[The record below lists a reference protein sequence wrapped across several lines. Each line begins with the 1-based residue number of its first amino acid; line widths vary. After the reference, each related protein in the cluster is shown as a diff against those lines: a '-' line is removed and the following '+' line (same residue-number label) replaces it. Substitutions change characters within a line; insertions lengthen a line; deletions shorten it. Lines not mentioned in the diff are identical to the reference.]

1 MMTRQIWQRFDFLLF
16 AVVLLLC
23 VFSVA
28 LISSAIAG
36 NPTLVDHPQR
46 QAIFVGIGL
55 VVLFLVASFD
65 YHAWTTLSKPFYIL
79 VAVLLLIVFVIGG
92 ERFGAARWLETGLV
106 TIQPAELSKI
116 AIILSLASYFSANIE
131 RINNWLTIGRSLA
144 ITLGIVTWIL
154 LQPNLSTS
162 IVIFVMWAA
171 MLWISGLKTK
181 YILIMVAAVTFFLLV
196 SFALD
201 FPYLADYQKA
211 RITNFL
217 QPDENARHGE
227 TYNVEQALISIG
239 AGGWFGNGYGQGS
252 QVQLRFLK
260 IRHNDFIFSVLAN
273 EFGFVGTVI
282 VISALVFVIIRCFKV
297 AQNAPDAYGALIAYG
312 FGVLMG
318 FQTIVNV
325 GVNLR
330 LLPVTGL
337 TLPFISYGGSSLVSM
352 LLGIGLVEN
361 VHMRSQPKQVTENWE
376 QVAVKWEQ
384 NAGKITPVL

>member
-1 MMTRQIWQRFDFLLF
+1 MNTRQTWQRFDLLLF

-23 VFSVA
+23 IFGVA
-28 LISSAIAG
+28 LISTAIAG
-36 NPTLVDHPQR
+36 NPTLEDHPQR
-46 QAIFVGIGL
+46 QAIFLGIGL

-65 YHAWTTLSKPFYIL
+65 YHIWTTLSKPFYAL
-79 VAVLLLIVFVIGG
+79 VALLLLVVFVIGG
-92 ERFGAARWLETGLV
+92 ARFGAARWLETGLV
-106 TIQPAELSKI
+106 TIQPSELAKI
-116 AIILSLASYFSANIE
+116 AIILALASYFSANIE
-131 RINNWLTIGRSLA
+131 RINNWLTIGRSLI
-144 ITLGIVTWIL
+144 ITLGIVIWIL

-162 IVIFVMWAA
+162 IVIFVLWAA
-171 MLWISGLKTK
+171 MLWISGLEPR
-181 YILIMVAAVTFFLLV
+181 YILIMLGAALFFLTI
-196 SFALD
+196 SFLLD

-211 RITNFL
+211 RFTNFL

-239 AGGWFGNGYGQGS
+239 SGGWFGNGYGQGS

-260 IRHNDFIFSVLAN
+260 IRHNDFIFSVLAH

-282 VISALVFVIIRCFKV
+282 VVAGLVFVILRCFKV

-318 FQTIVNV
+318 FQTIVNI

-352 LLGIGLVEN
+352 LLGIGLVQN
-361 VHMRSQPKQVTENWE
+361 VHMRSQPKPKGIVQTNNDG
-376 QVAVKWEQ
+376 QM
-384 NAGKITPVL
+384 

>member
-1 MMTRQIWQRFDFLLF
+1 MNTRKIWQRFDFLLF
-16 AVVLLLC
+16 AVVLLLS
-23 VFSVA
+23 VFGVA

-36 NPTLVDHPQR
+36 NPTLEEHPQR
-46 QAIFVGIGL
+46 QAVFLGIGL
-55 VVLFLVASFD
+55 VVLFLVAAFD
-65 YHAWTTLSKPFYIL
+65 YHVWTTLSKPFYLFVGI
-79 VAVLLLIVFVIGG
+79 LLLIVFVMGG

-131 RINNWLTIGRSLA
+131 RINNWLTIGRSLL

-162 IVIFVMWAA
+162 IVIFVIWAA

-181 YILIMVAAVTFFLLV
+181 YILIMAGAAAFFLLV

-273 EFGFVGTVI
+273 EFGFVGTVL
-282 VISALVFVIIRCFKV
+282 VIAGLVFVIVRCFKV
-297 AQNAPDAYGALIAYG
+297 AQDAPDAYGALIAYG

-361 VHMRSQPKQVTENWE
+361 VHMRSQPKQGTGNRELETGNY
-376 QVAVKWEQ
+376 
-384 NAGKITPVL
+384 

>member
-1 MMTRQIWQRFDFLLF
+1 MNTRQVWQRFDFLLF

-23 VFSVA
+23 IFGIA

-36 NPTLVDHPQR
+36 NPTLAGHPKR
-46 QAIFVGIGL
+46 QAIFLAIGL

-65 YHAWTTLSKPFYIL
+65 YHIWTTLSKPFYVV
-79 VAVLLLIVFVIGG
+79 VAILLLVVFIMGAAH
-92 ERFGAARWLETGLV
+92 FGAARWLEAGLV
-106 TIQPAELSKI
+106 SIQPAELAKI
-116 AIILSLASYFSANIE
+116 AIILVLAAFFSSNIE
-131 RINNWLTIGRSLA
+131 KINNWMTIFRSLA
-144 ITLGIVTWIL
+144 LTLGIVIWIM

-162 IVIFVMWAA
+162 IVIFVIWAT
-171 MLWISGLKTK
+171 MLWISGLETR
-181 YILIMVAAVTFFLLV
+181 YILIMIGIVGLFLAV
-196 SFALD
+196 SFLLD

-217 QPDENARHGE
+217 QPDETARHGE

-239 AGGWFGNGYGQGS
+239 SGGWFGNGYGQGS

-260 IRHNDFIFSVLAN
+260 IRHNDFIFSVLAH

-282 VISALVFVIIRCFKV
+282 VVAALVFVVIRCFKV

-318 FQTIVNV
+318 FQTIVNI

-330 LLPVTGL
+330 VLPVTGL

-361 VHMRSQPKQVTENWE
+361 VHMRSLKKEKEPM
-376 QVAVKWEQ
+376 
-384 NAGKITPVL
+384 ID

>member
-1 MMTRQIWQRFDFLLF
+1 MNTRQVWQRFDFLLF

-23 VFSVA
+23 IFGIA

-36 NPTLVDHPQR
+36 NPTLAGHPKR
-46 QAIFVGIGL
+46 QAIFLAIGL

-65 YHAWTTLSKPFYIL
+65 YHIWTTLSKPFYVV
-79 VAVLLLIVFVIGG
+79 VAILLLVVFIMGAAH
-92 ERFGAARWLETGLV
+92 FGAARWLEAGLV
-106 TIQPAELSKI
+106 SIQPAELAKI
-116 AIILSLASYFSANIE
+116 AIILVLAAFFSSNIE
-131 RINNWLTIGRSLA
+131 KINNWMTIFRSLA
-144 ITLGIVTWIL
+144 LTLGIVIWIM

-162 IVIFVMWAA
+162 IVIFVIWAT
-171 MLWISGLKTK
+171 MLWISGLETR
-181 YILIMVAAVTFFLLV
+181 YILIMIGIIGLFLAV
-196 SFALD
+196 SFLLD

-217 QPDENARHGE
+217 QPDETARHGE

-239 AGGWFGNGYGQGS
+239 SGGWFGNGYGQGS

-260 IRHNDFIFSVLAN
+260 IRHNDFIFSVLAH

-282 VISALVFVIIRCFKV
+282 VVAALVFVVVRCFKV

-318 FQTIVNV
+318 FQTIVNI

-330 LLPVTGL
+330 VLPVTGL

-361 VHMRSQPKQVTENWE
+361 VHMRSLKKEKE
-376 QVAVKWEQ
+376 
-384 NAGKITPVL
+384 PVID

>member
-1 MMTRQIWQRFDFLLF
+1 MLTRKIWQRFDFLLF

-36 NPTLVDHPQR
+36 NPTLAEHPQR
-46 QAIFVGIGL
+46 QAVFLGIGL
-55 VVLFLVASFD
+55 VVLFVVASFD
-65 YHAWTTLSKPFYIL
+65 YHVWSTLSKPFYIF
-79 VAVLLLIVFVIGG
+79 VAILLLLVFVIGG
-92 ERFGAARWLETGLV
+92 ARFGAARWLETGLV

-131 RINNWLTIGRSLA
+131 RINNWLTISRSLI

-162 IVIFVMWAA
+162 IVIFVIWAA

-181 YILIMVAAVTFFLLV
+181 YILIMVGVAALFLLI

-217 QPDENARHGE
+217 QPDENARHGD

-282 VISALVFVIIRCFKV
+282 VVAALVFVIIRCFKV

-361 VHMRSQPKQVTENWE
+361 VHMRSQPKQ
-376 QVAVKWEQ
+376 
-384 NAGKITPVL
+384 GKGSVQDEPGYG

>member
-1 MMTRQIWQRFDFLLF
+1 MLTRKIWQRFDFLLF

-36 NPTLVDHPQR
+36 NPTLAEHPQR
-46 QAIFVGIGL
+46 QAVFLGIGL
-55 VVLFLVASFD
+55 VVLFVVASFD
-65 YHAWTTLSKPFYIL
+65 YHVWSTLSKPFYIF
-79 VAVLLLIVFVIGG
+79 VAILLLLVFVIGG
-92 ERFGAARWLETGLV
+92 ARFGAARWLETGLV

-131 RINNWLTIGRSLA
+131 RINNWLTISRSLI

-162 IVIFVMWAA
+162 IVIFVIWAA

-181 YILIMVAAVTFFLLV
+181 YILIMVGVAALFLLI

-217 QPDENARHGE
+217 QPDENARHGD

-282 VISALVFVIIRCFKV
+282 VVAALVFVIIRCFKV

-361 VHMRSQPKQVTENWE
+361 VHMRSQPKQ
-376 QVAVKWEQ
+376 
-384 NAGKITPVL
+384 GKGNVQDEPVYG

>member
-1 MMTRQIWQRFDFLLF
+1 MNTRQTWQRFDLLLF

-23 VFSVA
+23 IFGVA
-28 LISSAIAG
+28 LISTAIAG
-36 NPTLVDHPQR
+36 NPTLEDHPQR
-46 QAIFVGIGL
+46 QAIFLGIGL

-65 YHAWTTLSKPFYIL
+65 YHIWTTLSKPFYAL
-79 VAVLLLIVFVIGG
+79 VALLLLVVFVIGG
-92 ERFGAARWLETGLV
+92 ARFGAARWLETGLV
-106 TIQPAELSKI
+106 TIQPSELAKI
-116 AIILSLASYFSANIE
+116 AIILALASYFSANIE
-131 RINNWLTIGRSLA
+131 RINNWLTIGRSLI
-144 ITLGIVTWIL
+144 ITLGIVIWIL

-162 IVIFVMWAA
+162 IVIFVLWAA
-171 MLWISGLKTK
+171 MLWISGLEPR
-181 YILIMVAAVTFFLLV
+181 YILIMLGAALFFLTI
-196 SFALD
+196 SFLLD

-211 RITNFL
+211 RFTNFL

-239 AGGWFGNGYGQGS
+239 SGGWFGNGYGQGS
-252 QVQLRFLK
+252 KVQLRFLK
-260 IRHNDFIFSVLAN
+260 IRHNDFIFSVLAH

-282 VISALVFVIIRCFKV
+282 VVAGLVFVILRCFKV

-318 FQTIVNV
+318 FQTIVNI

-352 LLGIGLVEN
+352 LLGIGLVQN
-361 VHMRSQPKQVTENWE
+361 VHMRSQPKPKGIVQTNNDD
-376 QVAVKWEQ
+376 QM
-384 NAGKITPVL
+384 

>member
-1 MMTRQIWQRFDFLLF
+1 MNTRQIWQRFDFLLF

-36 NPTLVDHPQR
+36 NPTLAEHPQR
-46 QAIFVGIGL
+46 QAIFLGIGL
-55 VVLFLVASFD
+55 VVLFVVASFD
-65 YHAWTTLSKPFYIL
+65 YHVWTTLSKPFYFF
-79 VAVLLLIVFVIGG
+79 VAILLLIVFVIGG

-131 RINNWLTIGRSLA
+131 RINNWLTISRSLI

-162 IVIFVMWAA
+162 IVIFVIWAA
-171 MLWISGLKTK
+171 MLWISGLKTR
-181 YILIMVAAVTFFLLV
+181 YILIMLAGAALFLLI

-211 RITNFL
+211 RITTFL
-217 QPDENARHGE
+217 QPDQNARHGD

-273 EFGFVGTVI
+273 EFGFVGTVL
-282 VISALVFVIIRCFKV
+282 VVAALVFVIIRCFKV
-297 AQNAPDAYGALIAYG
+297 AQDAPDAYGALIAYG

-318 FQTIVNV
+318 FQTIVNI

-361 VHMRSQPKQVTENWE
+361 VHMRSQPKRKGILDNVTDN
-376 QVAVKWEQ
+376 
-384 NAGKITPVL
+384 

>member
-1 MMTRQIWQRFDFLLF
+1 MLTRKIWQRFDFLLF

-36 NPTLVDHPQR
+36 NPTLAEHPQR
-46 QAIFVGIGL
+46 QAVFLGIGL
-55 VVLFLVASFD
+55 VVLFVVASFD
-65 YHAWTTLSKPFYIL
+65 YHVWSTLSKPFYIF
-79 VAVLLLIVFVIGG
+79 VAILLLLVFVIGG
-92 ERFGAARWLETGLV
+92 ARFGAARWLETGLV

-131 RINNWLTIGRSLA
+131 RINNWLTISRSLI

-162 IVIFVMWAA
+162 IVIFVIWAA

-181 YILIMVAAVTFFLLV
+181 YILIMVGVAALFLLI

-217 QPDENARHGE
+217 QPDENARHGD

-282 VISALVFVIIRCFKV
+282 VVAALVFVIIRCFKV

-361 VHMRSQPKQVTENWE
+361 VHMRSQPKQ
-376 QVAVKWEQ
+376 
-384 NAGKITPVL
+384 GKGNVQDEPGYG

>member
-1 MMTRQIWQRFDFLLF
+1 MITRQVWQRFDFLLF
-16 AVVLLLC
+16 AVVLLLS
-23 VFSVA
+23 VFGVA

-46 QAIFVGIGL
+46 QAVFLIIGL
-55 VVLFLVASFD
+55 VVLFLAASFD
-65 YHAWTTLSKPFYIL
+65 YHIWTTLSKPFYFL
-79 VAVLLLIVFVIGG
+79 VAVLLLFVFVIGG
-92 ERFGAARWLETGLV
+92 ERFGAARWLEAGLV
-106 TIQPAELSKI
+106 TIQPAELAKI
-116 AIILSLASYFSANIE
+116 AIILTLASFFSANIE
-131 RINNWLTIGRSLA
+131 RINNWMTIGRSLA
-144 ITLGIVTWIL
+144 LTAGIVVWIL

-162 IVIFVMWAA
+162 IVIFVIWAT
-171 MLWISGLKTK
+171 MLWISGLESK
-181 YILIMVAAVTFFLLV
+181 YILIMVGTVVVFLV
-196 SFALD
+196 ISFLLD

-211 RITNFL
+211 RITNFI
-217 QPDENARHGE
+217 QPDENARYGE

-239 AGGWFGNGYGQGS
+239 SGGWFGNGYGQGS

-282 VISALVFVIIRCFKV
+282 VISALVFVILRCFKV

-325 GVNLR
+325 GVNLS

-337 TLPFISYGGSSLVSM
+337 TLPFISYGGSSLVSL
-352 LLGIGLVEN
+352 LLGVGLVQN
-361 VHMRSQPKQVTENWE
+361 VHMRSQEKQLT
-376 QVAVKWEQ
+376 QL
-384 NAGKITPVL
+384 P

>member
-1 MMTRQIWQRFDFLLF
+1 MNTRQIWQRFDFVLF

-23 VFSVA
+23 IFGVA

-36 NPTLVDHPQR
+36 NPTLEEHPQR
-46 QAIFVGIGL
+46 QATFMIIGL
-55 VVLFLVASFD
+55 VVLFLVAAFD
-65 YHAWTTLSKPFYIL
+65 YHIWTTLSKPFYIF
-79 VAVLLLIVFVIGG
+79 VAALLLIVFIMGG

-106 TIQPAELSKI
+106 TIQPAELAKI
-116 AIILSLASYFSANIE
+116 AIILALASYFSVNIE
-131 RINNWLTIGRSLA
+131 KINNWVTIIRSLI
-144 ITLGIVTWIL
+144 ITGGIVIWIL

-162 IVIFVMWAA
+162 IVIFVIWAA
-171 MLWISGLKTK
+171 MLWISGLETK
-181 YILIMVAAVTFFLLV
+181 YILIMVGVAVLFLAL
-196 SFALD
+196 SFAFD

-217 QPDENARHGE
+217 QPDETARHGE

-282 VISALVFVIIRCFKV
+282 VVAALVFVIIRCFKV

-318 FQTIVNV
+318 FQTIVNI

-352 LLGIGLVEN
+352 LLGIGLVQN
-361 VHMRSQPKQVTENWE
+361 VHMRSQPRQRT
-376 QVAVKWEQ
+376 
-384 NAGKITPVL
+384 TDSS

>member
-1 MMTRQIWQRFDFLLF
+1 MNTRQVWQRFDFLLF

-23 VFSVA
+23 IFGIA

-36 NPTLVDHPQR
+36 NPTLAGHPKR
-46 QAIFVGIGL
+46 QAIFLAIGL

-65 YHAWTTLSKPFYIL
+65 YHIWTTLSKPFYVV
-79 VAVLLLIVFVIGG
+79 VAILLLVVFIMGAAH
-92 ERFGAARWLETGLV
+92 FGAARWLEAGLV
-106 TIQPAELSKI
+106 SIQPAELAKI
-116 AIILSLASYFSANIE
+116 AIILVLAAFFSSNIE
-131 RINNWLTIGRSLA
+131 KINNWMTIFRSLA
-144 ITLGIVTWIL
+144 LTLGIVIWIM

-162 IVIFVMWAA
+162 IVIFVIWAT
-171 MLWISGLKTK
+171 MLWISGLETR
-181 YILIMVAAVTFFLLV
+181 YILIMIGIIGLFLAV
-196 SFALD
+196 SFLLD

-217 QPDENARHGE
+217 QPDETARHGE

-239 AGGWFGNGYGQGS
+239 SGGWFGNGYGQGS

-260 IRHNDFIFSVLAN
+260 IRHNDFIFSVLAH

-282 VISALVFVIIRCFKV
+282 VVAALVFVVVRCFKV

-318 FQTIVNV
+318 FQTIVNI

-330 LLPVTGL
+330 VLPVTGL

-361 VHMRSQPKQVTENWE
+361 VHMRSLKKEKEPM
-376 QVAVKWEQ
+376 
-384 NAGKITPVL
+384 ID

>member
-1 MMTRQIWQRFDFLLF
+1 MNTRQVWQRFDFLLF

-23 VFSVA
+23 IFGIA

-36 NPTLVDHPQR
+36 NPTLAGHPKR
-46 QAIFVGIGL
+46 QAIFLAIGL

-65 YHAWTTLSKPFYIL
+65 YHIWTTLSKPFYVV
-79 VAVLLLIVFVIGG
+79 VAILLLVVFIMGAAH
-92 ERFGAARWLETGLV
+92 FGAARWLEAGLV
-106 TIQPAELSKI
+106 SIQPAELAKI
-116 AIILSLASYFSANIE
+116 AIILVLAAFFSSNIE
-131 RINNWLTIGRSLA
+131 KINNWMTIFRSLA
-144 ITLGIVTWIL
+144 LTLGIVIWIM

-162 IVIFVMWAA
+162 IVIFVIWAT
-171 MLWISGLKTK
+171 MLWISGLETR
-181 YILIMVAAVTFFLLV
+181 YILIMIGIIGLFLAV
-196 SFALD
+196 SFLLD

-217 QPDENARHGE
+217 QPDETARHGE

-239 AGGWFGNGYGQGS
+239 SGGWFGNGYGQGS

-260 IRHNDFIFSVLAN
+260 IRHNDFIFSVLAH

-282 VISALVFVIIRCFKV
+282 VVAALVFVVVRCFKV

-318 FQTIVNV
+318 FQTIVNI

-330 LLPVTGL
+330 VLPVTGL

-361 VHMRSQPKQVTENWE
+361 VHMRSLKKEKE
-376 QVAVKWEQ
+376 HE
-384 NAGKITPVL
+384 ID

>member
-1 MMTRQIWQRFDFLLF
+1 MNTREIWKRFDIPLF
-16 AVVLLLC
+16 AAVLLLC
-23 VFSVA
+23 VFGVA

-36 NPTLVDHPQR
+36 NPTLAGHPKR
-46 QAIFVGIGL
+46 QVTFLVIGL
-55 VVLFLVASFD
+55 IALFVTASFD
-65 YHAWTTLSKPFYIL
+65 YHIWKTLAKPFYFM
-79 VAVLLLIVFVIGG
+79 VAMLLLLVFIFGG
-92 ERFGAARWLETGLV
+92 ARFGAARWLETGLV
-106 TIQPAELSKI
+106 TIQPAELAKI
-116 AIILSLASYFSANIE
+116 AIILSLSSFFSSNIE
-131 RINNWLTIGRSLA
+131 RINNWMTIGKSLA
-144 ITLGIVTWIL
+144 LTLGIVLWIL

-162 IVIFVMWAA
+162 IVIFVTWAT

-181 YILIMVAAVTFFLLV
+181 YILIMVGAAVVFIGLSFL
-196 SFALD
+196 LD

-217 QPDENARHGE
+217 APDAEARYGD
-227 TYNVEQALISIG
+227 TYNVDQALISIG
-239 AGGWFGNGYGQGS
+239 SGGWFGKGYGQGS

-260 IRHNDFIFSVLAN
+260 IRHNDFIFSVLAH

-282 VISALVFVIIRCFKV
+282 VLAALVFVIVRCFRV
-297 AQNAPDAYGALIAYG
+297 AQGAPDAYGSLIAFG
-312 FGVLMG
+312 FGMLMA

-361 VHMRSQPKQVTENWE
+361 IKMRSQDKELREEP
-376 QVAVKWEQ
+376 
-384 NAGKITPVL
+384 L

>member
-1 MMTRQIWQRFDFLLF
+1 MNTRNIWQRFDFLLF

-23 VFSVA
+23 VFGVA
-28 LISSAIAG
+28 LISTAIAG
-36 NPTLVDHPQR
+36 NPTLAEHPQR
-46 QAIFVGIGL
+46 QAVFLGIGL

-65 YHAWTTLSKPFYIL
+65 YHVWSTLYKPFYFF
-79 VAVLLLIVFVIGG
+79 VAILLLLVFIIGG
-92 ERFGAARWLETGLV
+92 ARFGAARWLETGLV
-106 TIQPAELSKI
+106 TIQPAELAKI
-116 AIILSLASYFSANIE
+116 AVILSLASYFSANIE
-131 RINNWLTIGRSLA
+131 RINNWLTITRSLG

-162 IVIFVMWAA
+162 IVIFVIWAA

-181 YILIMVAAVTFFLLV
+181 YILIMVGVAALFLLV

-217 QPDENARHGE
+217 QPDDTARYGD

-273 EFGFVGTVI
+273 EFGFVGTVL
-282 VISALVFVIIRCFKV
+282 VVAALIFVIVRSFKV

-318 FQTIVNV
+318 FQTIVNI

-361 VHMRSQPKQVTENWE
+361 VHMRSQQKQKGIVEPTGLTEN
-376 QVAVKWEQ
+376 
-384 NAGKITPVL
+384 